1 MSSSNKKTTRH
12 WLSHAHYAALRER
25 ELHHLEMIIP
35 RLFGYHLVHLGHPD
49 FAAWA
54 DSSLILHRCR
64 TSPDQYPL
72 PEEGAVCAYPEA
84 LPFKTQCIDVLLLT
98 HLLESCENPKAV
110 LREAY
115 RVLLPYGHIVI
126 TGVNPWSWVGI
137 KHRLKRVKKQSASH
151 RLLSLRHVI
160 DWLDLLNFQILETRT
175 FDATVPTSRY
185 ARRVCQLK
193 QFMPAFATGYLIL
206 AVKKTV
212 GLTPI
217 RPKWSRERK
226 LIWADDLAAPLKK
239 IINKETGRSG

>member
-1 MSSSNKKTTRH
+1 MSSSNKKTTGH
-12 WLSHAHYAALRER
+12 WLSQAHYSALRER
-25 ELHHLEMIIP
+25 ELHHLERIIP

-64 TSPDQYPL
+64 SSSHQYPL
-72 PEEGAVCAYPEA
+72 PEEGAVCAHPEA

-98 HLLESCENPKAV
+98 HLLESCDNPKAV
-110 LREAY
+110 LREVY
-115 RVLLPYGHIVI
+115 RVLLPYGHVVI
-126 TGVNPWSWVGI
+126 TGVNPWSWIGL
-137 KHRLKRVKKQSASH
+137 KHRLMGAKKQKAAQA
-151 RLLSLRHVI
+151 LLSLHQVI

-175 FDATVPTSRY
+175 FDGTVPTSWY
-185 ARRVCQLK
+185 ARKWHQFKQLL
-193 QFMPAFATGYLIL
+193 PSFATGYLIL

-226 LIWADDLAAPLKK
+226 LIWTDDLAAPLK
-239 IINKETGRSG
+239 ISNKES